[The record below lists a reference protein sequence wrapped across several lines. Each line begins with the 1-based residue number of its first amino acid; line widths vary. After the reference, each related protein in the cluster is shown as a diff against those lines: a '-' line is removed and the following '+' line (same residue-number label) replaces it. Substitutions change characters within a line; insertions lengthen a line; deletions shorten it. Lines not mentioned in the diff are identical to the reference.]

1 MSLRETPMKYG
12 VTKQSQTSSNVAGT
26 LGLLRRPPIRR
37 ASRNDSFHNTINMLN
52 ITIIALGKLKETYW
66 REAEA
71 EYIKRLTSD
80 VSFKIVELKEESFD
94 EKSNKEVT
102 KQKEAEKIK
111 KALEKTKDSYIIA
124 LDSTG
129 QELSSTEISQEIN
142 KIMIDGNNSITFI
155 IGGPLGLDGSIK
167 KRADLILSLS
177 KLTFTHQMVRTILLE
192 QIYRSMM
199 ILGNRK
205 YHY

>member
-1 MSLRETPMKYG
+1 M
-12 VTKQSQTSSNVAGT
+12 V
-26 LGLLRRPPIRR
+26 
-37 ASRNDSFHNTINMLN
+37 
-52 ITIIALGKLKETYW
+52 
-66 REAEA
+66 
-71 EYIKRLTSD
+71 
-80 VSFKIVELKEESFD
+80 VELKEESFD